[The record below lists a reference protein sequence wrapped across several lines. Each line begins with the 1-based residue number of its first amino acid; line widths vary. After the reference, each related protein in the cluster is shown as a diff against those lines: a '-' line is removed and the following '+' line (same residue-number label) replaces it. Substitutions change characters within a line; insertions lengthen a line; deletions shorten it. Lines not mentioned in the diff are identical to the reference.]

1 MSFCAFVAYAESRG
15 CVEADTSALIV
26 FTRWQTML
34 WTVCV
39 VADVDTQR
47 RNLLPVLDLLNW
59 YQDLPVQTNDGI
71 LRFPGDLRLENDYL
85 GRMVNDINC
94 SGINIK

>member
-1 MSFCAFVAYAESRG
+1 MVVIGDMVSRYPVSFCAFVAYAESRG

-59 YQDLPVQTNDGI
+59 YSGLACTNKRWDFAI
-71 LRFPGDLRLENDYL
+71 S
-85 GRMVNDINC
+85 GR
-94 SGINIK
+94 STTRE